1 MYINELTHNNIT
13 YSIDM
18 IRLKTSLTY
27 AVFTEIEFRF
37 KSCWKEY
44 VKKYYTTPQLKQFFY
59 NYIIEVG
66 DNQSFW
72 FGFCHNT
79 ERRSFYEGAEYN
91 FTIEFNPNKL
101 KDNKIIEYLLS
112 LSGKWYIKSF
122 DLAMDL
128 KVNILD
134 IITDIRGRG
143 NSKIFSNGFDDKT
156 ICVGKG
162 DGRIKIYNKKKES
175 NLNILGNLTRVEVSR
190 ELDDFDISEI
200 KTFEYKNIFPV
211 LYLNNYLYSF
221 NDYQD
226 KTLFAILYA
235 VQNGFPIQDL
245 TRSYKEKIRNLLEGG
260 HKILFN
266 NQIATQVVR
275 RTIFYYFMNNQKVRW
290 K

>member
-1 MYINELTHNNIT
+1 MYINELIHNNIT
-13 YSIDM
+13 YSVDM

-162 DGRIKIYNKKKES
+162 DGRIKIYNKKKK
-175 NLNILGNLTRVEVSR
+175 IMIRQTRKQRVK
-190 ELDDFDISEI
+190 ITI
-200 KTFEYKNIFPV
+200 KRTSLIR
-211 LYLNNYLYSF
+211 SM
-221 NDYQD
+221 
-226 KTLFAILYA
+226 KTSLKMMKKMPYIIRKKLS
-235 VQNGFPIQDL
+235 PKPMCRIRSMKIQ
-245 TRSYKEKIRNLLEGG
+245 RKQS
-260 HKILFN
+260 
-266 NQIATQVVR
+266 
-275 RTIFYYFMNNQKVRW
+275 RTIQKKIKR
-290 K
+290 